1 MMVRILR
8 LICEEILLTLREG
21 RKSSL
26 IRMGIE
32 VMGIPVCLAWIV
44 FLRIGIV
51 VVHHKPSQHRSWP
64 GTHSE
69 HQVCLHYWQHIQQS
83 CQKNFFTDEKCSI
96 IEKGRSSTTISA
108 FPSRVG
114 VYHDGNVSSMA
125 LIVRTYIDKDISS
138 QGKTTVSLNHKELT
152 NPRL

>member
-51 VVHHKPSQHRSWP
+51 VVHHKPRSRSTDHGP
-64 GTHSE
+64 PLTQSIKY
-69 HQVCLHYWQHIQQS
+69 VCITGNTYNKTAKSTSLQMKNAQSSRRGALQQ
-83 CQKNFFTDEKCSI
+83 QFQP
-96 IEKGRSSTTISA
+96 
-108 FPSRVG
+108 FP
-114 VYHDGNVSSMA
+114 
-125 LIVRTYIDKDISS
+125 
-138 QGKTTVSLNHKELT
+138 QE
-152 NPRL
+152 